1 MQTAAVNQLITDQ
14 LTKFVFNGDNRL
26 QFLSGFPE
34 VAAHFG
40 FTELIYGEPPMAR
53 PDIRDEGVELACL
66 LESKNGTASMRWP
79 LVSSSTN
86 YMKIFTKLCGRVINL
101 KLTHSTGVL
110 QPTFWALST
119 WGL

>member
-53 PDIRDEGVELACL
+53 PDIGEEGVEITDIQEWDRFNVLAL
-66 LESKNGTASMRWP
+66 GKFKHYLHED
-79 LVSSSTN
+79 VYN
-86 YMKIFTKLCGRVINL
+86 YKLFGRV
-101 KLTHSTGVL
+101 TS
-110 QPTFWALST
+110 
-119 WGL
+119 